1 VCQRAEQL
9 ELSQSLSQS
18 FELSAMPDHRGAMTI
33 AERLAQCH
41 PRCQID
47 GTLLHALRHEF
58 MTPRR
63 DAKKASGRVG
73 GKRPTN
79 ETSVTERVAVSVEL
93 FPSKE
98 IFGMVQYED
107 RRPVWTTSLF
117 NEFRRINSLGQTW
130 SPGVYPHSAEDVLLA
145 CKTFLTDE
153 HKTGRIAVMSSL
165 SPWLELTLLVKWG
178 SGAVDT
184 IDSTPIA
191 APGYTPIIHA
201 PDVKIRA
208 LPMAELPDLYAS
220 SHGSGVYDLIVSF
233 SGVEHDGLGRN
244 GDPVNDDGDVAAVR
258 EMRMLLKP
266 NGRLLLAVPTADN
279 DSVVWPKTSPGP
291 SRLYGPTRLPQ
302 LMEGLQLLGRV
313 WDGQV
318 VHGGLETASRDP
330 KIYQSVHGDVRRQK
344 SENIDAA
351 AGCRTRCAKQQGTFF
366 SLFSSTSNCRKSCED
381 TAWKEAAMSSSV
393 SWQHQQVYVLRRGEF
408 SL

>member
-1 VCQRAEQL
+1 
-9 ELSQSLSQS
+9 
-18 FELSAMPDHRGAMTI
+18 MPDHRGAMTI
-33 AERLAQCH
+33 AERLAA
-41 PRCQID
+41 CQPGCKID
-47 GTLLHALRHEF
+47 STLLHALRHEF

-79 ETSVTERVAVSVEL
+79 ETSFIERVSVEL

-117 NEFRRINSLGQTW
+117 NEFQRINSLGQTW
-130 SPGVYPHSAEDVLLA
+130 SPGVYPHAGEDVLLA
-145 CKTFLTDE
+145 CKTFLTDA
-153 HKTGRIAVMSSL
+153 HKTGRIAVVSSL

-178 SGAVDT
+178 SESVDT
-184 IDSTPIA
+184 IDYTPIG
-191 APGYTPIIHA
+191 APGYTPIVRA
-201 PDVKIRA
+201 PDMKIRA

-233 SGVEHDGLGRN
+233 SGVEHYGRN

-266 NGRLLLAVPTADN
+266 NGTLLLAVPTADN
-279 DSVVWPKTSPGP
+279 DSVVWPKMSPGP

-330 KIYQSVHGDVRRQK
+330 KIYQSVHASVRKQK

-366 SLFSSTSNCRKSCED
+366 SLFSSNSNCRKSCED
-381 TAWKEAAMSSSV
+381 AAWKEAAMSSSV

-408 SL
+408 